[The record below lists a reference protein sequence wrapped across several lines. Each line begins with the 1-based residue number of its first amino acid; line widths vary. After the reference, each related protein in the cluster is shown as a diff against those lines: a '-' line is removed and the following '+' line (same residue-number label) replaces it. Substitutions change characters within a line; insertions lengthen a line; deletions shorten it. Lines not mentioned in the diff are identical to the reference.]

1 MLVFRSEER
10 VDRRR
15 ELQCL
20 PRGALFHAGA
30 AVAPRESLIL
40 EQARAGLAAQDARRT
55 EKVFADIGPTGDFW
69 RLQAS

>member
-20 PRGALFHAGA
+20 PRGALFT
-30 AVAPRESLIL
+30 P
-40 EQARAGLAAQDARRT
+40 EQLWLLAKA
-55 EKVFADIGPTGDFW
+55 
-69 RLQAS
+69 